1 MDSYKV
7 HLSCTVGRENVSTL
21 TISCGFYLNYAVVV
35 ITSIMQLW
43 FLPQLC
49 SCGSLVHSYPVP
61 RSFCEHHNNSNIQ
74 ISLSQ

>member
-49 SCGSLVHSYPVP
+49 SCGYKVHSYTVP
-61 RSFCEHHNNSNIQ
+61 RSFCEHHNNSNIR